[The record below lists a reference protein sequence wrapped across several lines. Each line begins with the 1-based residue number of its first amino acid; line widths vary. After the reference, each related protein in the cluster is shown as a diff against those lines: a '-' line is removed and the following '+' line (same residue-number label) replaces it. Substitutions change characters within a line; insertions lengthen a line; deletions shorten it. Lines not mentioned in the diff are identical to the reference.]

1 IIEVSASVFGSTTRR
16 HKWRPGKSAFSV
28 AAKLPMSSSSRTSS
42 ERWRD
47 SSKAACMTASCD
59 GGVSLRD
66 FGALAFAFALPGLAA
81 RLAARVL
88 AGARSAI
95 RRALIQIEDLR
106 RADVGLGLVARD
118 LSDLA
123 HDLRHALRL
132 AQDDVDRAIVHVVG
146 RHL

>member
-1 IIEVSASVFGSTTRR
+1 
-16 HKWRPGKSAFSV
+16 
-28 AAKLPMSSSSRTSS
+28 MSSSSRTSS

-47 SSKAACMTASCD
+47 SSNAACMTDSCD
-59 GGVSLRD
+59 GGTSLRGLGG
-66 FGALAFAFALPGLAA
+66 FALAAVAALA
-81 RLAARVL
+81 RLAARVF

-95 RRALIQIEDLR
+95 RSALVEVEDLR

-123 HDLRHALRL
+123 HDLRHALGL

-146 RHL
+146 